1 MRLLSLQAH
10 NFRQFKGQTPEVVF
24 GAPGDRPI
32 TVFFGTN
39 GSGKTALLNAFT
51 WTLYGRTSRGFSLP
65 EQVVNNAALKE
76 AERGEM
82 VEAWVEIKFE
92 HLDYRYVVRR
102 TTRVRR
108 GDTAADISPL
118 GEPVTEMQFAG
129 PDGQWRTEP
138 AVVDAIGRILP
149 DDLHTY
155 FFFDGERIERLVQ
168 PREEERADIANATK
182 KLFALETLER
192 SIRHLTSAKKVLED
206 DYKRIGDTQAVKL
219 IEEKQQV
226 ESDLTSARER
236 FLELGRNLAGHRR
249 AEEEIQSR
257 LRTLRAAKEIQER
270 RDALMIDK
278 NARSSSLR
286 QVSAEVSSLIS
297 SRAYAVFLSDAC
309 KTYYEVIERMRQRGE
324 LPAGIKKQFVE
335 DLLAR
340 DQCICGRS
348 LGHAD
353 AATAR
358 EVVEG
363 WRNRAGLVD
372 VEEKAIRMGG
382 EVKQLEIQTVQF
394 WEQIDHCQERRRAD
408 RQELS
413 RIEDSLEKIS
423 QQLRQ
428 SGEEELGKLEGRLVE
443 TKNSI
448 ERDLLDQGSCNG
460 LIKQLEAKLHELDG
474 KIERHQATEARQQ
487 LALRRLT
494 AARDVIER
502 ITESKRRFETNFRAD
517 LTKRVRAL
525 FDQISFTP
533 YVPEITEE
541 YSLRLRESAGGMP
554 LPVAASQGE
563 SQILSLCF
571 IGGVISLARE
581 YQAKQERLPGPDSSH
596 FPLVMDSPFGSL
608 GPNYRRQVAD
618 HITRLADQVIIM
630 VTNTQWRGEVEQS
643 MRGRIG
649 KAYVLQYFSPKRD
662 VTPERVELGG
672 MSYDLIKPSPSEF
685 EYTTL
690 AEVSHD

>member
-1 MRLLSLQAH
+1 VRLLSLQAE
-10 NFRQFKGQTPEVVF
+10 NFRQFKGRTPEIQF
-24 GAPGDRPI
+24 GAPGDKPV

-51 WTLYGRTSRGFSLP
+51 WTLYGKTSRGFLLP
-65 EQVVNNAALKE
+65 DQVVNNAALRE
-76 AERGEM
+76 ARPGDI
-82 VEAWVEIKFE
+82 VDAWVEIKFE

-102 TTRVRR
+102 TVRVRR
-108 GDTAADISPL
+108 GTTEADVSPQ
-118 GEPVTEMQFAG
+118 GEPVTELQYAG
-129 PDGQWRTEP
+129 PDGQWRVEP
-138 AVVDAIGRILP
+138 SVVDSIGRILP
-149 DDLHTY
+149 EDLHTY

-168 PREEERADIANATK
+168 PREEERADIANATR
-182 KLFALETLER
+182 KLFSLEILERAIRHVTAAKKTLE
-192 SIRHLTSAKKVLED
+192 EE
-206 DYKRIGDTQAVKL
+206 YERIGDTQAVQL
-219 IEEKQQV
+219 IEEKRKV
-226 ESDLTSARER
+226 EADLEFARER
-236 FLELGRNLAGHRR
+236 FRELGRNVDGARR
-249 AEEEIQSR
+249 AEEEIQTR

-270 RDALMIDK
+270 RDALLIDK
-278 NARSSSLR
+278 SARTTSLR
-286 QVSAEVSSLIS
+286 QVTSDVSSLIS
-297 SRAYAVFLSDAC
+297 SRAYAVFLTAAC
-309 KTYYEVIERMRQRGE
+309 TTYRNVIESMRQKGE

-335 DLLAR
+335 DLLAKNR
-340 DQCICGRS
+340 CICGRS
-348 LGHAD
+348 LGHED
-353 AATAR
+353 AHDAR
-358 EVVEG
+358 QVVEG

-382 EVKQLEIQTVQF
+382 EVRQLELQTSQF
-394 WEQIDHCQERRRAD
+394 WEQLGHFQERRRAD

-413 RIEDSLEKIS
+413 RIEENLENIS

-428 SGEEELGKLEGRLVE
+428 SGEEELGKLERRLVD
-443 TKNSI
+443 TKTAI

-460 LIKQLEAKLHELDG
+460 LIKQLQTKLQELEG
-474 KIERHQATEARQQ
+474 RIEKHQATEAKQQ

-494 AARDVIER
+494 AARDVIAR
-502 ITESKRRFETNFRAD
+502 IVDSKARFEAKFRVD

-533 YVPEITEE
+533 YVPEITDE
-541 YSLRLRESAGGMP
+541 YALRLRESAGGMP

-581 YQAKQERLPGPDSSH
+581 YQAKKERLPGPDSSH

-643 MRGRIG
+643 LRGRVG
-649 KAYVLQYFSPKRD
+649 RYYVLQYFSPKNE
-662 VTPERVELGG
+662 VSPETVELAGVTH
-672 MSYDLIKPSPSEF
+672 DLIKRSPSEF

-690 AEVSHD
+690 SEVGHD

>member
-1 MRLLSLQAH
+1 VRLISLRAN
-10 NFRQFKGQTPEVVF
+10 NFRQFKGQTPEVLF
-24 GAPGDRPI
+24 SAPGDRPI

-51 WTLYGRTSRGFSLP
+51 WTLYGKTSRGFLLSDH
-65 EQVVNNAALKE
+65 VVNNAALRE
-76 AERGEM
+76 ARTGDI

-92 HLDYRYVVRR
+92 HLDYKYVIRR
-102 TTRVRR
+102 TSSVRR
-108 GDTAADISPL
+108 GATEADVSPL
-118 GEPVTEMQFAG
+118 GDPVTQLQFAG
-129 PDGQWRTEP
+129 PDGQWKQESS
-138 AVVDAIGRILP
+138 VVDAIGRILP
-149 DDLHTY
+149 EDLHTY

-182 KLFALETLER
+182 KLFSLEILERAIRHVTAAKKTLEDEYER
-192 SIRHLTSAKKVLED
+192 V
-206 DYKRIGDTQAVKL
+206 GDAQAVQL
-219 IEEKQQV
+219 LEEKRGV
-226 ESDLTSARER
+226 EASLASANER
-236 FLELGRNLAGHRR
+236 LRELGRNVEGHRKV
-249 AEEEIQSR
+249 EEEIQGR

-270 RDALMIDK
+270 RDALVLDR
-278 NARSSSLR
+278 NARSISLR
-286 QVSAEVSSLIS
+286 QVTGEVSSLVS
-297 SRAYAVFLSDAC
+297 SRAYAVFVEAAC
-309 KTYYEVIERMRQRGE
+309 KTYRDVIENMRQRGE

-335 DLLAR
+335 DLLSR
-340 DQCICGRS
+340 NQCICGRS
-348 LGHAD
+348 LGHDD
-353 AATAR
+353 AVDAR

-382 EVKQLEIQTVQF
+382 EVKQLELQTGQF
-394 WEQIDHCQERRRAD
+394 WEQLDHFQERRRAD

-413 RIEDSLEKIS
+413 QIESNLEKIS
-423 QQLRQ
+423 QQLRT
-428 SGEEELGKLEGRLVE
+428 SGVEELGQLEGRLVD
-443 TKNSI
+443 TKNAI

-460 LIKQLEAKLHELDG
+460 LIRQLQGKLHELEG
-474 KIERHQATEARQQ
+474 KIEKHQATEAKQQ
-487 LALRRLT
+487 LALRRLN
-494 AARDVIER
+494 AARDVIDR
-502 ITESKRRFETNFRAD
+502 ITESKRRFEAKFRVD

-541 YSLRLRESAGGMP
+541 YALRLRESTGGLP

-571 IGGVISLARE
+571 IGGVIGLARE

-643 MRGRIG
+643 FRGRIG
-649 KAYVLQYFSPKRD
+649 KSYLLQYYSPKVD
-662 VTPERVELGG
+662 VAPEPVELGG
-672 MSYDLIKPSPSEF
+672 VPYDLIKASPSEF

-690 AEVSHD
+690 VEVDND

>member
-1 MRLLSLQAH
+1 MRLISLRAN
-10 NFRQFKGQTPEVVF
+10 NFRQFKGMTPEVVF

-51 WTLYGRTSRGFSLP
+51 WTLYERTSRGFLLAD
-65 EQVVNNAALKE
+65 QVVNNAALRE
-76 AERGEM
+76 ARPGDM

-92 HLDYRYVVRR
+92 HLEYKYVIRR
-102 TTRVRR
+102 TSRVRR
-108 GDTAADISPL
+108 GVTEAEVSLL
-118 GEPVTEMQFAG
+118 GEPVTELQLAG
-129 PDGQWRTEP
+129 PDGQWKVETSV
-138 AVVDAIGRILP
+138 ADAIGRILP
-149 DDLHTY
+149 EDLHTY

-182 KLFALETLER
+182 KLFSLEILER
-192 SIRHLTSAKKVLED
+192 AIRHVTSAKKTLED
-206 DYKRIGDTQAVKL
+206 EYERVGDAQAVQL
-219 IEEKQQV
+219 IEEKRGV
-226 ESDLTSARER
+226 EANLESANNR
-236 FLELGRNLAGHRR
+236 FRELGRNIEGHRK
-249 AEEEIQSR
+249 ADEEIQTR

-270 RDALMIDK
+270 RDALLTDK
-278 NARSSSLR
+278 NARANSLH
-286 QVSAEVSSLIS
+286 QVTGEVSSLVS
-297 SRAYAVFLSDAC
+297 SRAYAAFLPGAC
-309 KTYYEVIERMRQRGE
+309 KTYREVIESMRQRGE

-335 DLLAR
+335 DLLSR
-340 DQCICGRS
+340 NQCICGRS

-353 AATAR
+353 AVDAR
-358 EVVEG
+358 QVVEG

-382 EVKQLEIQTVQF
+382 EVRQLELQTGQF
-394 WEQIDHCQERRRAD
+394 WDQLDHFQERRRAD

-413 RIEDSLEKIS
+413 RIEDDLEKIS
-423 QQLRQ
+423 QQLRT
-428 SGEEELGKLEGRLVE
+428 SGVEELGQLEGRLVD
-443 TKNSI
+443 TKNAI

-460 LIKQLEAKLHELDG
+460 LIRQLQGKLHELET
-474 KIERHQATEARQQ
+474 KIEKHQATEARQQ
-487 LALRRLT
+487 LALRRLN
-494 AARDVIER
+494 AARDVIDR
-502 ITESKRRFETNFRAD
+502 ITESKRRFESKFRVD

-541 YSLRLRESAGGMP
+541 FALRLRESAGGMP

-571 IGGVISLARE
+571 IGGVIALARE

-643 MRGRIG
+643 FRGRVG
-649 KAYVLQYFSPKRD
+649 KSYVLQYFSPKKD
-662 VTPERVELGG
+662 VTSETVELRGVP
-672 MSYDLIKPSPSEF
+672 YDLIKASPSDF

-690 AEVSHD
+690 VEVGND